1 MLDFLVGFI
10 IIFVSF
16 VIIQQFST
24 APQSTIGLQIMQI
37 VNSGFMLELCLD
49 A

>member
-24 APQSTIGLQIMQI
+24 APQSTIQIMQM
-37 VNSGFMLELCLD
+37 VNSGFMPELCLD